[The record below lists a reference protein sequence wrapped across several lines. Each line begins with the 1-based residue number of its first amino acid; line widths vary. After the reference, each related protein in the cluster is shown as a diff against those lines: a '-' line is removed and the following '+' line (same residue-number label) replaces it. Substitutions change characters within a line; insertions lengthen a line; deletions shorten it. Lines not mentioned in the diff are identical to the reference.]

1 MSQEL
6 TLFLILAGENFGLL
20 GKELGS
26 VNETNNGVQIVFPFP
41 PFLFYRTTYKE
52 VKTRD
57 SMFRGDIL
65 LLLITETLGTHA
77 MPQNVPRRSFM
88 LLHT

>member
-26 VNETNNGVQIVFPFP
+26 VNETNNGVQIVFHFP

-57 SMFRGDIL
+57 SMFREDI